1 MAKIL
6 LVANAFCGGAERM
19 TILYGKIFEKA
30 GHEVEILFLKNSQ
43 QKANELLPFVPTNWK
58 AYTINCRYSLQFLSM
73 AIFLIW
79 HRQDY
84 IFSSMGKT
92 YANILKLKKR
102 GLIQSEVIV
111 RCNNMP
117 SFLDGRWNTKKILT
131 PLYPLA
137 SSIIAQT
144 QEMKK
149 EMMQYYNLKDE
160 DITVIN
166 NPIDT
171 NLIEEKIKEDY
182 PFDKSYINYVAIGRI
197 TPQKDYVTMLRAFDL
212 VHKANP
218 KTRLY
223 ILGHYNESNPHYQ
236 SLQSVVKE
244 SNIGDTVF
252 FEGQQSNPFK
262 YLKDADC
269 FCLSSEI
276 EGLPNVMLEAMYLGV
291 PVAITESIPFIKQT
305 VMNGRNGYT
314 CPIHDFNAF
323 ADCMINACKIKG
335 LPIYT
340 DAIQSE
346 NRVIQLIKK

>member
-73 AIFLIW
+73 AIFLVW
-79 HRQDY
+79 HKQDY

-92 YANILKLKKR
+92 YANILRLKKR
-102 GLIQSEVIV
+102 GLIRSEVIV

-117 SFLDGRWNTKKILT
+117 SFLDDRWNNKKILT
-131 PLYPLA
+131 SLYPLA
-137 SSIIAQT
+137 SSIISQT

-171 NLIEEKIKEDY
+171 DLIKEKINEDY

-223 ILGHYNESNPHYQ
+223 ILGHYNESNPHYRTLH
-236 SLQSVVKE
+236 SILKDSH
-244 SNIGDTVF
+244 IGDCVF

-305 VMNGRNGYT
+305 VVNGKNGYT

-335 LPIYT
+335 LPIYADVT
-340 DAIQSE
+340 QSE
-346 NRVIQLIKK
+346 NKVIQLIKK

>member
-1 MAKIL
+1 MSKIL

-30 GHEVEILFLKNSQ
+30 GHEVGILFLKNSQ
-43 QKANELLPFVPTNWK
+43 QKANDLLPFVPTNWK
-58 AYTINCRYSLQFLSM
+58 AYTINCRYSLQSLSM
-73 AIFLIW
+73 AFFLIW
-79 HRQDY
+79 HKQDY

-92 YANILKLKKR
+92 YAKILKLKKR
-102 GLIQSEVIV
+102 RLIRSEVIV

-117 SFLDGRWNTKKILT
+117 SFLESRWNTKKILT

-144 QEMKK
+144 HEMKE
-149 EMMQYYNLKDE
+149 EMLLYYNLKDE

-171 NLIEEKIKEDY
+171 DLIKEKIKEDY

-212 VHKANP
+212 VHKADP

-223 ILGHYNESNPHYQ
+223 ILGHYNESDPYYK
-236 SLQSVVKE
+236 SLQSIIKDG
-244 SNIGDTVF
+244 NTDDCVF

-291 PVAITESIPFIKQT
+291 PVAITESIPYIKNT
-305 VMNGRNGYT
+305 VQRGVNGYT
-314 CPIHDFNAF
+314 CPIHNFTAF
-323 ADCMINACKIKG
+323 ADCMINACRIKG
-335 LPIYT
+335 LPLYV
-340 DAIQSE
+340 DATQSE
-346 NRVIQLIKK
+346 NKVIQLIKK